1 MMKRIIQ
8 LFSAALLTL
17 TGSIAAW
24 GQDTF
29 NPAEPPEP
37 GLEGSTEFVKY
48 KLTVVGTPSG
58 SGTVYG
64 SGSYAEGRVVSL
76 SVSTASGYKFVCWT
90 TTDGEVLSTSSSLK
104 YTMPAKTDTVVA
116 RFDFTPTQPDEPVD
130 PTTILYYPLT
140 LSVSPSGA
148 GSVSGGGRYQ
158 ASKKVGLSAS
168 TNSGYRFTGWT
179 NQDGDIV
186 STASSFSYTTRTE
199 KDTLTANYVFD
210 PSIPAEPDA
219 LYKISV
225 TSSDG
230 GYTSGTSNGRY
241 LEGSSQTFY
250 AYCNTGYT
258 FVGWYKNGEFYTS
271 LTNFTYAMTDE
282 DVTFHA
288 QFEFNPSVPGEPLS
302 PRLGL
307 YTFYLM
313 TVNGLPGQQV
323 DYPIWFTSQEPICDL
338 TIQLT
343 FPKDMM
349 PNLDEVQLSD
359 KAVGYTDMSIGVV
372 EDTVLVVTM
381 LGGQIAPGNS
391 PLLTFPVLLAD
402 TLPTGMSHQVKINQI
417 SLTQTNGETITARTR
432 NGRLGIYKRG
442 DTNGDNVVDVSDV
455 LNLVS
460 NVMEVSTPTFIPEV
474 SDVNEDGTIDVQDV
488 LGVVE
493 IAISE

>member
-1 MMKRIIQ
+1 MKRIIQ
-8 LFSAALLTL
+8 LFSAALLAL

-24 GQDTF
+24 GQGTF

-37 GLEGSTEFVKY
+37 GLEGTTEFVKY
-48 KLTVVGTPSG
+48 KLTVVGTPTG

-64 SGSYAEGRVVSL
+64 SGAYAEGRVVSL
-76 SVSTASGYKFVCWT
+76 SVSTASGYSFVCWT

-104 YTMPAKTDTVVA
+104 YTMPAHADTVMA
-116 RFDFTPTQPDEPVD
+116 HFDFTPAQPAEPVD
-130 PTTILYYPLT
+130 PATILYYPLT
-140 LSVSPSGA
+140 LSVSLSGA

-158 ASKKVGLSAS
+158 AGKKVGLSAS
-168 TNSGYRFTGWT
+168 TNNGYRFTGWT
-179 NQDGDIV
+179 NQDDEIV
-186 STASSFSYTTRTE
+186 STAASFSYTTRTE

-210 PSIPAEPDA
+210 PSIPTEPDA

-241 LEGSSQTFY
+241 LEGSSQSFH

-258 FVGWYKNGEFYTS
+258 FIGWYKNGEFYTS
-271 LTNFTYAMTDE
+271 LTNFSYTMTDE

-359 KAVGYTDMSIGVV
+359 KAVGYTDVSIGVV

>member
-17 TGSIAAW
+17 TGSSAAW
-24 GQDTF
+24 GQGTF

-158 ASKKVGLSAS
+158 ASKKVSLSAS

-179 NQDGDIV
+179 NQDGDLV

-210 PSIPAEPDA
+210 PSIPTEPDP
-219 LYKISV
+219 LYKINV

-282 DVTFHA
+282 DVEFHA
-288 QFEFNPSVPGEPLS
+288 QFEFNPKEPGEPLM
-302 PRLGL
+302 PKLGL

-323 DYPIWFTSQEPICDL
+323 DYPIWFTSQEDICDL
-338 TIQLT
+338 NIQLT
-343 FPKDMM
+343 FPSDMM
-349 PNLDEVQLSD
+349 PDLNAVRVSE
-359 KAVGYTDMSIGVV
+359 KAVGYTDISFTAVD
-372 EDTVLVVTM
+372 DTVLVISM
-381 LGGQIAPGNS
+381 IGGRIAAGNS
-391 PLLTFPVLLAD
+391 PLLVFPVHLSD
-402 TLPTGMSHQVKINQI
+402 TLGTGISHSVKINQI
-417 SLTQTNGETITARTR
+417 SLTQTTGETITARTR
-432 NGRLGIYKRG
+432 NGRLGIYKKG
-442 DTNGDNVVDVSDV
+442 DTNGDDLIDVSDV
-455 LNLVS
+455 LNMVTRALDA
-460 NVMEVSTPTFIPEV
+460 PTTVFIEEV
-474 SDVNEDGTIDVQDV
+474 SDLNEDGTFDVQDV

-493 IAISE
+493 IALSE

>member
-1 MMKRIIQ
+1 MKRIIQ
-8 LFSAALLTL
+8 LFSAALLAL

-24 GQDTF
+24 GQGTF

-37 GLEGSTEFVKY
+37 GLEGTTEFVKY
-48 KLTVVGTPSG
+48 KLTVVGTPTG

-76 SVSTASGYKFVCWT
+76 SVSTASGYSFVCWT

-104 YTMPAKTDTVVA
+104 YTMPAHADTVMA
-116 RFDFTPTQPDEPVD
+116 HFDFTPAQPAEPVD
-130 PTTILYYPLT
+130 PATILYYPLT
-140 LSVSPSGA
+140 LSVSLSGA

-158 ASKKVGLSAS
+158 AGTKVGLSAS
-168 TNSGYRFTGWT
+168 TNNGYRFTGWT
-179 NQDGDIV
+179 NQDGVLV
-186 STASSFSYTTRTE
+186 STAASFSYTTRTE

-210 PSIPAEPDA
+210 PSLPTEPDA

-225 TSSDG
+225 TTSNG

-241 LEGSSQTFY
+241 WEGSSQSFH

-271 LTNFTYAMTDE
+271 LTNFSYTMTDE

-359 KAVGYTDMSIGVV
+359 KAVGYTDVSIGVV